1 MSVPVKDIDSGAQAA
16 QHNFEPMQQQ
26 QEQQQILR
34 TS

>member
-26 QEQQQILR
+26 QQILR

>member
-26 QEQQQILR
+26 QILI